1 MVGIGIGIPFLRIG
15 GGGVVSPFQ
24 WGTATGGV
32 VSPFQWGTATAQ
44 NWGTSTSQTWG

>member
-24 WGTATGGV
+24 WGTAT
-32 VSPFQWGTATAQ
+32 AQ